1 MSNWTLDMRARDLRI
16 TKANCP
22 VVDVDV
28 VDFAEQ
34 TVQNRAISNLEL
46 FIEQTQFIQ
55 YCPHFSKSNPNRT
68 LEPWIIATGY
78 HVYRNRILIYRP
90 SHISLT

>member
-1 MSNWTLDMRARDLRI
+1 MRARDLRI

-46 FIEQTQFIQ
+46 FIEPTQLSSTVLIFQSPIL
-55 YCPHFSKSNPNRT
+55 T
-68 LEPWIIATGY
+68 EP
-78 HVYRNRILIYRP
+78 
-90 SHISLT
+90 